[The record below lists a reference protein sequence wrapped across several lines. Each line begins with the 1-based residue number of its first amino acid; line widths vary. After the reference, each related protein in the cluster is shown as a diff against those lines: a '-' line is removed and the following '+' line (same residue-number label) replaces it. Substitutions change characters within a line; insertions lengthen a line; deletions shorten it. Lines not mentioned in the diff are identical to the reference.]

1 MKLELYFAPER
12 LLPGL
17 KDYVENVMQKPP
29 VAAALER
36 ERVKL
41 DTYKAG

>member
-1 MKLELYFAPER
+1 
-12 LLPGL
+12 
-17 KDYVENVMQKPP
+17 MQAPP

-41 DTYKAG
+41 DTYKPAA

>member
-1 MKLELYFAPER
+1 
-12 LLPGL
+12 
-17 KDYVENVMQKPP
+17 MQASP

-41 DTYKAG
+41 DTYKPAA